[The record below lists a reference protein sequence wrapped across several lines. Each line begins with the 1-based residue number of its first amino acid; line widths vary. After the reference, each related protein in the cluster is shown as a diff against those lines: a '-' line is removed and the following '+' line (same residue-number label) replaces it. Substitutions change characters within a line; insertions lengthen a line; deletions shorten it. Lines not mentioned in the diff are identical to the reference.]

1 MVTRGVSQPPFS
13 FIFAEAPLI
22 LCKEDLEIYIHSLFN
37 GKKCHLGSRRD
48 SPNGI
53 PQVSESISGV
63 ISPTN
68 WIWPAFCGQWLDRW
82 GKGKQCFRP
91 WMAHVFTDIFRQT
104 QNLYYGCDWN
114 MFIFRW
120 FYHVNYNWKIESASS
135 GSDSFGCSFS
145 ADTPSPLT
153 ARQTGGHFF
162 SP

>member
-63 ISPTN
+63 ISPDKLDLTSLL
-68 WIWPAFCGQWLDRW
+68 WSMTGQMGE
-82 GKGKQCFRP
+82 GK
-91 WMAHVFTDIFRQT
+91 A
-104 QNLYYGCDWN
+104 
-114 MFIFRW
+114 MF
-120 FYHVNYNWKIESASS
+120 
-135 GSDSFGCSFS
+135 
-145 ADTPSPLT
+145 
-153 ARQTGGHFF
+153 
-162 SP
+162 